1 MIVKTIKH
9 GECICYFD
17 DSGYV
22 DKTEEEVQMIIKQ
35 YSEFIASCLQKKKT
49 A

>member
-9 GECICYFD
+9 GECICHFD
-17 DSGYV
+17 DSAYIN
-22 DKTEEEVQMIIKQ
+22 KTEEEVNQIIKE
-35 YSEFIASCLQKKKT
+35 YTEFIVACLHKKST